1 MPQIYFCQS
10 IVAKPLPTNL
20 WCSKLTCDRI
30 CLVLSG
36 LCYIPIESTA
46 YCVVDNFHGYK
57 FSLNRPKFRF
67 QKFSQF
73 LIFTVGESGASR
85 LANGMA
91 KSSYTCSNLS
101 SLFQWRESSLIPR
114 VRTCEETIASGLA
127 LLSGLCVCAYI
138 ALRFPGGLQCLGLAI
153 KGTLTDTVLLVAI

>member
-1 MPQIYFCQS
+1 M
-10 IVAKPLPTNL
+10 VL
-20 WCSKLTCDRI
+20 KLTYHRI
-30 CLVLSG
+30 WLVLSG
-36 LCYIPIESTA
+36 LCYIPIEPTA
-46 YCVVDNFHGYK
+46 YCVVDNFHRYK

-67 QKFSQF
+67 QKFSWL

-101 SLFQWRESSLIPR
+101 SLFQWRESSLVPR
-114 VRTCEETIASGLA
+114 VRTCEETIVSPPGLA
-127 LLSGLCVCAYI
+127 LLSGLCVCAYV